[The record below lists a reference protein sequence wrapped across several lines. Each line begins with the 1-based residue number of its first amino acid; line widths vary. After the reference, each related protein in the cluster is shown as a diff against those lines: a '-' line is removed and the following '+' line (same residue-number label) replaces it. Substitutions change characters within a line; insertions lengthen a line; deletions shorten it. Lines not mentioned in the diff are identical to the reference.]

1 MPSHSIAIF
10 CPTCRI
16 SVLSNQA
23 RAKKVS
29 SSRKAVSV
37 VGDVRVVTLAESEMW
52 ASKRKNQRRDI
63 AGLNSGE
70 LSNDDV
76 NWFAGGVARK
86 AKVIGSL
93 V

>member
-1 MPSHSIAIF
+1 MND
-10 CPTCRI
+10 R
-16 SVLSNQA
+16 V

-29 SSRKAVSV
+29 SSRKAVSA
-37 VGDVRVVTLAESEMW
+37 VGDVRAVVMAESEMW